1 MEIFGTPSDRLEDC
15 HVRND
20 DATMNA
26 AEALEASIIHRD
38 CDPVFCARR
47 WEANRIV
54 GLEADTY
61 AERSN
66 VHPLPTR
73 YLTEVRSITR
83 DP

>member
-1 MEIFGTPSDRLEDC
+1 MEIYGPRLDRLEDC

-20 DATMNA
+20 DITMNA
-26 AEALEASIIHRD
+26 TEALEASIIHRD
-38 CDPVFCARR
+38 CDPVFCARGV
-47 WEANRIV
+47 EANRIV
-54 GLEADTY
+54 GLEADRY

-73 YLTEVRSITR
+73 YFRQVGDIVR

>member
-1 MEIFGTPSDRLEDC
+1 MEINRTRSESLEDC
-15 HVRND
+15 HVRD
-20 DATMNA
+20 DDITMNV

-47 WEANRIV
+47 LEANRIV
-54 GLEADTY
+54 RFEADKY

-73 YLTEVRSITR
+73 YFREVSDVVR